1 MSPAGTAESGRGVL
15 KSRRNVQSQRQL
27 HAEQP
32 AHHDRAEKTAEF
44 ISHLYG
50 LVLDHDGNPGEVLD
64 GIGERLGIC
73 FQLYDG
79 LPAWTPRS
87 FTKGW
92 NRFDYTF
99 VDVRRLGS
107 GTEQSHGLI
116 TALASPETARRVT
129 DLEALL
135 QTAR

>member
-1 MSPAGTAESGRGVL
+1 MSNHSGSYMLNSLLTMIERESFFSDIG
-15 KSRRNVQSQRQL
+15 
-27 HAEQP
+27 P
-32 AHHDRAEKTAEF
+32 EKTAEF
-44 ISHLYG
+44 IEH
-50 LVLDHDGNPGEVLD
+50 V
-64 GIGERLGIC
+64 R
-73 FQLYDG
+73 G
-79 LPAWTPRS
+79 LPDWTPRS

-107 GTEQSHGLI
+107 GAEQSHGLI
-116 TALASPETARRVT
+116 AALASPETARRVT